1 MRKTRNRVENAQKC
15 NSNTSICLTSCNEQ
29 TCSWRRKKKRWEVG
43 TEKLEIFGPVFCN
56 RNKRSL
62 KSFIWKCSQTGK
74 SDNYCSRTLEI
85 CNRVWLHTNHIWELK
100 SVSKKN
106 NRMCSD
112 NPNYPKSVC
121 ISAQE
126 TPQPALL
133 QTPTYPFWPY
143 FSLTSHFLKQGHNLA
158 ANSFLLSNSMQLFSF
173 HFSKSIRSCS
183 WEQKKLRNFWNKSI
197 LKVT

>member
-15 NSNTSICLTSCNEQ
+15 NSNTSICLTSRNEQ
-29 TCSWRRKKKRWEVG
+29 TCSWRRKKKRWKGG

-100 SVSKKN
+100 SVSKKIIE
-106 NRMCSD
+106 CTQII
-112 NPNYPKSVC
+112 PIILKAY
-121 ISAQE
+121 A
-126 TPQPALL
+126 
-133 QTPTYPFWPY
+133 
-143 FSLTSHFLKQGHNLA
+143 FLHKK
-158 ANSFLLSNSMQLFSF
+158 LLSQHCCKHPRIPFDHISLSRPIF
-173 HFSKSIRSCS
+173 
-183 WEQKKLRNFWNKSI
+183 
-197 LKVT
+197 